1 MEYNSARYKN
11 ELQTT
16 RKNID
21 ECHRNFGESKKSDIN
36 GYIPYNSIYMKFKS
50 RQI

>member
-1 MEYNSARYKN
+1 MEYYSARYKN
-11 ELQTT
+11 ELLSTC
-16 RKNID
+16 KNID
-21 ECHRNFGESKKSDIN
+21 EFHRNFGESKKPDIN